1 MSIESEIPTDGKP
14 RNSRRRK
21 LSAAAGIAALVCAGT
36 VVAASP
42 ASADSACG
50 TYHNWEECVSFSG
63 GYISATAYNH
73 YSTGETETVWVND
86 YAVSGI
92 YIPSGGSATVSYY
105 FGDGPVHV
113 CAGIDSVQI
122 ICANL

>member
-1 MSIESEIPTDGKP
+1 MSIESETLNVAKP
-14 RNSRRRK
+14 RTSRRRK
-21 LSAAAGIAALVCAGT
+21 LSAAAGVAALVCAGT

-63 GYISATAYNH
+63 GYISATAYNG
-73 YSTGETETVWVND
+73 YSTAEVETVWVNS
-86 YAVSGI
+86 YSVSGI
-92 YIPSGGSATVSYY
+92 DIPSGGSATVSYY
-105 FGDGPVHV
+105 FGYGPVHV